1 MVKLAHFQRRRVEKK
16 KQIHKETTK
25 PKDAHN

>member
-1 MVKLAHFQRRRVEKK
+1 MVKLAHFKRCRVEKK

-25 PKDAHN
+25 PKDVHI